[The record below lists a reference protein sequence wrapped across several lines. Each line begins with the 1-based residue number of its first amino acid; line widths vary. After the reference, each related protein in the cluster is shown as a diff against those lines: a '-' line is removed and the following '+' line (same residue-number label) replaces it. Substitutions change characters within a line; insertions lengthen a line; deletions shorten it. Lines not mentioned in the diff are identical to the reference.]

1 MSASTEFSQALL
13 TWSETVMRQS
23 LHDMIR
29 YSKSNG
35 LTMPQLSTLYHLH
48 QADECGVSHVGE
60 HLGVTIAAASQMIDR
75 LVQQGYIERTEDPND
90 RRVKQLKLTS
100 KGAGI
105 VQGGILVRR
114 KWMENLS
121 KILTLDEQESIIEAL
136 NLLTSTVMRLESSQ
150 TEQFQIS

>member
-1 MSASTEFSQALL
+1 MSGPTEFSQALH

-23 LHDMIR
+23 LHDMVR
-29 YSKSNG
+29 FCKSNG

-60 HLGVTIAAASQMIDR
+60 HLGVTNAAASQMIDR

-90 RRVKQLKLTS
+90 RRAKQLKLTD
-100 KGAGI
+100 KGTAI
-105 VQGGILVRR
+105 VQEGIQVRR

-121 KILTLDEQESIIEAL
+121 RVLTVDEQESVIEAL
-136 NLLTSTVMRLESSQ
+136 NLLTSTFQKLESGQ
-150 TEQFQIS
+150 TKQFHAA